1 MAIIKV
7 KFESKGDRL
16 KSSWLNNQ
24 TSQKQLKHIQTQSLW
39 CKKGFCAIT
48 GSQPILPV
56 HTYINEVNEDQYRD
70 LNHADLYCRVGPNLD
85 SKNID
90 RDQLST
96 HNKSFIIENYCIVKN
111 TKQLLYYWKDFCIK
125 QVDLIILLSI
135 VRNNQPEVDI
145 ILQRK
150 LHSIDN
156 LW

>member
-1 MAIIKV
+1 MISIKMYIIDHHDQIKCI
-7 KFESKGDRL
+7 
-16 KSSWLNNQ
+16 WLY
-24 TSQKQLKHIQTQSLW
+24 QTQSLW
-39 CKKGFCAIT
+39 CKKGFFDNKT

-85 SKNID
+85 SKNTD
-90 RDQLST
+90 CDQLST

-135 VRNNQPEVDI
+135 M
-145 ILQRK
+145 
-150 LHSIDN
+150 
-156 LW
+156 